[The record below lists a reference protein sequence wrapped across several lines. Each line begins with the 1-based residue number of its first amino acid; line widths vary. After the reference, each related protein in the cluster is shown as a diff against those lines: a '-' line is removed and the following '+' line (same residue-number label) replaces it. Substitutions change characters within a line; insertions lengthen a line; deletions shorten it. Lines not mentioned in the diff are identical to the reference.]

1 MAHYILLNSTY
12 FFLAA
17 TNQSKCIYLQ
27 QFFTKESFY
36 CRKPKAAIYQHILT
50 FFSCMPLRI
59 VKVQKQKNTFIK
71 TGLTYLYT
79 RGNKI

>member
-1 MAHYILLNSTY
+1 MAQYILLNPEL
-12 FFLAA
+12 FLLGSNKSDKVYLF
-17 TNQSKCIYLQ
+17 TNNFLPRKV
-27 QFFTKESFY
+27 F

-50 FFSCMPLRI
+50 FFSCMLLRI
-59 VKVQKQKNTFIK
+59 VKLQKQKNTFIK